1 MAWAQRDDSIDR
13 EFSAPY
19 GQISRIRQLQSCD
32 RCMEP
37 IAGDAVRFREWVYCS
52 IDCALEDLGD
62 HSPERV
68 PGLYLG

>member
-1 MAWAQRDDSIDR
+1 
-13 EFSAPY
+13 
-19 GQISRIRQLQSCD
+19 
-32 RCMEP
+32 MEP
-37 IAGDAVRFREWVYCS
+37 ITGDIVLVKGRVYCS